1 MCVVPQQN
9 KYQSNLGKLEN
20 EYKAEI
26 INIYKKLTMHLEL
39 QHFATCN
46 GDQIIKEKTQKR
58 SSQSPPSYTY
68 SESNIT
74 CH

>member
-1 MCVVPQQN
+1 
-9 KYQSNLGKLEN
+9 
-20 EYKAEI
+20 
-26 INIYKKLTMHLEL
+26 MHLEL

-46 GDQIIKEKTQKR
+46 REQIIKEKTQKR
-58 SSQSPPSYTY
+58 QSQSPPSYTY